1 MTRARAL
8 LPALACIVGVTWSA
22 SGCERAVLAPRSAEV
37 AIDIVAGGD
46 PQSAVVTGVVPIL
59 PSVRVRDADGRP
71 LVGARVVFIPLGNRG
86 SVAGGVV
93 DTDADG
99 IATVAA
105 WTLSTVAGLHEL
117 SVITTASTSTA
128 SVLFRATATPG
139 PVAGIAAVPSTVSVA
154 PGGTRALTI
163 STVDQYG
170 NVVVAGVSAAFAA
183 TNPAIASV
191 TPAGVVS
198 GATVGVTRITMSFGA
213 FVGSVWTA
221 VGSRPTGTSVVTA
234 GVGQGAYGIAFSS
247 ADVLYVGA
255 DTYVARY
262 NLPSENISATVLGV
276 DRVLG
281 LAFSPD
287 GATAWVASFMLGQ
300 LHVVDV
306 ATHTILRSIT
316 GLSNPTRVVVSADGA
331 FAYVTAYG
339 GSLLRV
345 NTATDAVTELRL
357 TGRLNGMALSG
368 TRPALYVTS
377 VEGTVFDVD
386 LATFTL
392 RRTGAITGGFMPAA
406 QGIAVSL
413 DGTRLFVANEG
424 GALQVLD
431 ATTLIRRATV
441 AAANG
446 AFGVALTRDA
456 SQLYVA
462 QSAQNR
468 VTVID
473 ADTYAVVRTFAA
485 IFPRQIA
492 FSHSGSLGIV
502 TNEGGGTAY
511 FVR

>member
-1 MTRARAL
+1 MIRVRAL
-8 LPALACIVGVTWSA
+8 LPALACVAWSA
-22 SGCERAVLAPRSAEV
+22 SGCERAVLSPRSAEI

-46 PQSAVVTGVVPIL
+46 PQSAVVAGAVPIL

-71 LVGARVVFIPLGNRG
+71 LAGARVVFIPLGNRG
-86 SVAGGVV
+86 SVAGAEV
-93 DTDADG
+93 DTDANG

-105 WTLSTVAGLHEL
+105 WTMSTVVGPHEL
-117 SVITTASTSTA
+117 SVISTASTSTA
-128 SVLFRATATPG
+128 SVRFTATATPG
-139 PVAGIAAVPSTVSVA
+139 PVAGIATVPAMVSVA
-154 PGGTRALTI
+154 PGGTQALTV

-170 NVVVAGVSAAFAA
+170 NVVVAGVSAVFAA
-183 TNPAIASV
+183 TNPAVASV
-191 TPAGVVS
+191 NPTGVVS
-198 GATVGVTRITMSFGA
+198 GTTVGVARITVSFGA
-213 FVGSVWTA
+213 FVATVWTA
-221 VGSRPTGTSVVTA
+221 VGSRPAGTSVVPTA
-234 GVGQGAYGIAFSS
+234 VGQSAYGIAFSR

-262 NLPSENISATVLGV
+262 NLPSEIVSATVLGV
-276 DRVLG
+276 NRVLG

-287 GATAWVASFMLGQ
+287 GATAWVASFSGDR

-306 ATHTILRSIT
+306 ATHSILRSIA
-316 GLSNPTRVVVSADGA
+316 GMSNPTRVLVSADGA
-331 FAYVTAYG
+331 FAYVTTYVGA
-339 GSLLRV
+339 LLRV
-345 NTATDAVTELRL
+345 NTANDAVTELRL
-357 TGRLNGMALSG
+357 AGRLNGMALSG
-368 TRPALYVTS
+368 TRSALYVTN

-392 RRTGAITGGFMPAA
+392 RHTGGITGAA

-431 ATTLIRRATV
+431 ATTLVRRASV

-462 QSAQNR
+462 QSSQNR

-473 ADTYAVVRTFAA
+473 ADTYAVVRTFEA

-492 FSHSGSLGIV
+492 FSHSGTLGVV
-502 TNEGGGTAY
+502 TNEGGGTAH